1 MRITNYCLRVV
12 CFFIICLFGNVAN
25 AVMIDFDDRDPV
37 SVPDSILTNEY
48 ESEGVLFHGN
58 AYLISQSPKSA
69 PNYVVGPGFSFSFLS
84 LPYVSGFF
92 PKLVTFYTGSSTES
106 KVFITATG
114 PDGHVEQI
122 ITEGEIHG
130 MGDDTSTPYIP
141 NQFITFEFA
150 SGISSIEL
158 SGQSDAYIDDLSFY
172 YVMETVPEPSIII
185 LFLLSMA
192 CIAGRRFNFGQVFQK

>member
-1 MRITNYCLRVV
+1 MCITNYCLRVV
-12 CFFIICLFGNVAN
+12 CFFVIYLFCNIAN
-25 AVMIDFDDRDPV
+25 AEMINFDDRDFT
-37 SVPDSILTNEY
+37 SIPDGILTNEY
-48 ESEGVLFHGN
+48 ESQGVIFKGS
-58 AYLISQSPKSA
+58 AYLISPSPKSA
-69 PNYVVGPGFSFSFLS
+69 PNYVVGPGFSFSFLD

-141 NQFITFEFA
+141 NQLVTFEFA
-150 SGISSIEL
+150 NGISSIAL
-158 SGQSDAYIDDLSFY
+158 TGQSDAYIDDLSFY
-172 YVMETVPEPSIII
+172 YVIETVPEPSAII
-185 LFLLSMA
+185 LFLLSII
-192 CIAGRRFNFGQVFQK
+192 CIMWRRCSIHPK